1 MIEVVA
7 AAYSWPPGTIDAL
20 EIDDLAWW
28 SAAAVRKLRSQA

>member
-7 AAYSWPPGTIDAL
+7 AAYSWPPDTIDAL
-20 EIDDLAWW
+20 GLDDLAWW